1 MERLRAAIELARK
14 SRAENG
20 GTVPPQ
26 PPTTTAATVTEPT
39 PEEKSVL
46 AAEAVYDR
54 WSDLAG
60 LTLKPRRLRRHR
72 LVHDATAVDQAPFDM
87 LRTRLLTQIRKNG
100 WRRVAVT
107 SPDAA
112 CGKSTTC
119 ANLALAMSRQSDLR
133 TLVFEADMRRPVL
146 AKMFGLKGEK
156 SFIDVL
162 RGKAEF
168 ADQAVRIGANVALS
182 VNYGTARDP
191 AELLHRRRTSA
202 VLQMIEEAY
211 QPDLVIFDL
220 PPILSSDDTLGF
232 ISNVDCALLVAMAEK
247 TTAENIDLAESELA
261 AHSNVAGIVLNRCRY
276 VGGQYGYGY
285 SER

>member
-46 AAEAVYDR
+46 AAEAVDDR
-54 WSDLAG
+54 WSDLAE

-72 LVHDATAVDQAPFDM
+72 LVHGASAVDQAPFDM

-107 SPDAA
+107 SSDAA
-112 CGKSTTC
+112 CGKSTTR

-182 VNYGTARDP
+182 VNYGPARDP

-202 VLQMIEEAY
+202 VLEMIEEAY

-276 VGGQYGYGY
+276 VGSQYGYGY